1 MDGPS
6 LPGSQS
12 ERDRKIVSSPARRDT
27 RTHVHLSRRDAAVE
41 HLESLLVK
49 IRVRVKSTSVSISG
63 SLH

>member
-12 ERDRKIVSSPARRDT
+12 EGDRKIVSSPAQQDT
-27 RTHVHLSRRDAAVE
+27 RTHVHLLRRDAAVE

-49 IRVRVKSTSVSISG
+49 LSR
-63 SLH
+63 